1 MTACGKIKDWQKLSA
16 IESPKRESGW
26 IMGAK
31 KCQTIENTS
40 DDRGKIHVEQ
50 AFLCALFLSKKEDVH
65 LFSSSFPCLEKC
77 HEMSRIFPD

>member
-1 MTACGKIKDWQKLSA
+1 MTACGKIKDWQKLAA

-40 DDRGKIHVEQ
+40 DDRGKIHVET
-50 AFLCALFLSKKEDVH
+50 FYT
-65 LFSSSFPCLEKC
+65 
-77 HEMSRIFPD
+77 I